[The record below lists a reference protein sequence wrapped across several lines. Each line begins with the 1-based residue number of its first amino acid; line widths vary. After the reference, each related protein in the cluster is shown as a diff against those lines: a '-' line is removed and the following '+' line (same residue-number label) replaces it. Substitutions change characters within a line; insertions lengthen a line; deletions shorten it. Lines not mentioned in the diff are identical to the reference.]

1 MNILWVI
8 VAVLA
13 ILWLAGFVLDVVG
26 GLIHIILVVAIVVA
40 IVAFIRRKV

>member
-1 MNILWVI
+1 MNILWII

>member
-40 IVAFIRRKV
+40 IVAFVRRKV